1 MDDKPYVISMTNP
14 EQIAIVEK
22 WAKYNNM
29 TRTKAIAKACFMAFE
44 YELMKSENEIL
55 RHMIIPAEEQI
66 KNTKGEFEVWGAFDE
81 DDVLLDYSLSE
92 EDVREWAYDRFE
104 KEMVSI
110 ARMTIHQREQVKIR
124 NLRDPYQEYI
134 DE

>member
-29 TRTKAIAKACFMAFE
+29 TRTKAITKACFMAFE
-44 YELMKSENEIL
+44 YELMKSENAIL
-55 RHMIIPAEEQI
+55 RHMIVTPQKPI
-66 KNTKGEFEVWGAFDE
+66 KNTKGEFEAWGAFDE

-110 ARMTIHQREQVKIR
+110 ARITIHEREQVKIR
-124 NLRDPYQEYI
+124 NLRDPYQEYR

>member
-1 MDDKPYVISMTNP
+1 MS
-14 EQIAIVEK
+14 
-22 WAKYNNM
+22 
-29 TRTKAIAKACFMAFE
+29 
-44 YELMKSENEIL
+44 
-55 RHMIIPAEEQI
+55 
-66 KNTKGEFEVWGAFDE
+66 NTFEVWGAFDE

-110 ARMTIHQREQVKIR
+110 ARITIHQREAVKIR

>member
-1 MDDKPYVISMTNP
+1 MKLDIKNQGRKTTMTN
-14 EQIAIVEK
+14 
-22 WAKYNNM
+22 
-29 TRTKAIAKACFMAFE
+29 T
-44 YELMKSENEIL
+44 
-55 RHMIIPAEEQI
+55 
-66 KNTKGEFEVWGAFDE
+66 FEVWGAFDE